1 MAQKKRV
8 TNESQQALAKLTSVR
23 VSPRKL
29 GIVAQAIRGLSADK
43 ALVQLEFMRRRVA
56 KEVKACLMSA
66 IANAENNHNLN
77 VDDLYV
83 SKVLVGKGLVMKRMR
98 PRARGR
104 SGKIIKPFSNIT
116 IVVEERGE

>member
-8 TNESQQALAKLTSVR
+8 INESQQALAKLTSVR

-29 GIVAQAIRGLSADK
+29 GIVAQAIRGMSADK
-43 ALVQLEFMRRRVA
+43 ALIQLEFMRKRIA
-56 KEVKACLMSA
+56 QEVKACLMSA

-83 SKVLVGKGLVMKRMR
+83 SEVLVGKGLVMKRMR

-116 IVVEERGE
+116 IKVEERGE

>member
-8 TNESQQALAKLTSVR
+8 INESQQALAKLTSVR

-98 PRARGR
+98 ARARGR